1 MKVMEFFSPEL
12 SSPDKQRSL
21 IKQNCAFFKTQVLQ
35 ENMDLAEE
43 ILSDLNSMFRD
54 DRRPSRGA
62 RMLQQDL
69 EIDPD
74 DPKRLLRIS

>member
-1 MKVMEFFSPEL
+1 
-12 SSPDKQRSL
+12 
-21 IKQNCAFFKTQVLQ
+21 
-35 ENMDLAEE
+35 MDLTEE

-54 DRRPSRGA
+54 DRRPGRGA
-62 RMLQQDL
+62 KMLQGDL

>member
-1 MKVMEFFSPEL
+1 
-12 SSPDKQRSL
+12 
-21 IKQNCAFFKTQVLQ
+21 
-35 ENMDLAEE
+35 MDLAEE

-54 DRRPSRGA
+54 DRRPGRGA
-62 RMLQQDL
+62 KMLQQDL